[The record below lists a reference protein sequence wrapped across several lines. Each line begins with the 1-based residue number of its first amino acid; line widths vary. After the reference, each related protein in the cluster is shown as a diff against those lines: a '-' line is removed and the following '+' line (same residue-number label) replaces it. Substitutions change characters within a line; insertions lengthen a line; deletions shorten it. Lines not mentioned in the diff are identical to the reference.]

1 MKFYILLSFSSKKK
15 TNRIYDMANW
25 GANKAKSV
33 CVIGGLEIE
42 RVGGKDDGL
51 DLGGKVNIS
60 L

>member
-1 MKFYILLSFSSKKK
+1 M
-15 TNRIYDMANW
+15 YDMANR

-33 CVIGGLEIE
+33 CVIGVLEME
-42 RVGGKDDGL
+42 GVGGKDDGL

>member
-1 MKFYILLSFSSKKK
+1 MFFYWKK

-33 CVIGGLEIE
+33 CVISVLEME
-42 RVGGKDDGL
+42 GVGGKDDGL